1 MKNSG
6 KLFLL
11 VLYTGNDTK
20 IIMNQGTYKQ
30 KKSLNDKTVNI
41 FLAWNVF
48 FMLLPIGLLQAG
60 LSY

>member
-1 MKNSG
+1 M
-6 KLFLL
+6 L

-48 FMLLPIGLLQAG
+48 LMLLPIGLLQAG